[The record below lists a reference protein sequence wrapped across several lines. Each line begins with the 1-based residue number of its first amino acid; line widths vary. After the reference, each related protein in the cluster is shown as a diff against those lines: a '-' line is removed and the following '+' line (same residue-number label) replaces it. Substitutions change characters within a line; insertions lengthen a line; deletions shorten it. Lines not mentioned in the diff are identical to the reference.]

1 MNQTVSAANRRCAC
15 PQSAASSSVGA
26 SCGTSPG
33 AVNDGEEMDFEA
45 LAKIVKALAH
55 PSRLAIVLELSRHDE
70 RCVYELTELIGA
82 DMSTVSKHL
91 TVLKNA
97 GVVGS
102 QKRGNQVCC
111 RLLTPCIV
119 HCLQCLGRSVADGVE
134 AKRPAP

>member
-1 MNQTVSAANRRCAC
+1 MNDTNGGEARRCGC
-15 PQSAASSSVGA
+15 PQTTSAASSEGLCA
-26 SCGTSPG
+26 TLPM
-33 AVNDGEEMDFEA
+33 AANTDRMNFEM

-55 PSRLAIVLELSRHDE
+55 PSRLTIVLELSRHEE
-70 RCVYELTELIGA
+70 RCVCELTELIGA

-119 HCLQCLGRSVADGVE
+119 HCLQCLGRSVVDGAE
-134 AKRPAP
+134 ATRLAP

>member
-1 MNQTVSAANRRCAC
+1 VNQTNGGVNRRCER
-15 PQSAASSSVGA
+15 PQTTSSVSAGA
-26 SCGTSPG
+26 ACDTPPAADNSH
-33 AVNDGEEMDFEA
+33 ALDFEA

-55 PSRLAIVLELSRHDE
+55 PSRLMIVLELSRHAE
-70 RCVYELTELIGA
+70 RCVCELTELIGA

-102 QKRGNQVCC
+102 RKRGNQVCC

-119 HCLQCLGRSVADGVE
+119 HCLQCLGRSVTDGAE
-134 AKRPAP
+134 AKRVAP